1 MKGSLILYPDLKTV
15 NITHGVNITYGSCE
29 DKWSR
34 IWAEDLVDPTELRIE
49 FEADVMDSLGT
60 LGSDLSVLPK
70 EDLSGH
76 AINDVTQGFDGSV
89 DGTVLATDQYHD
101 QV

>member
-1 MKGSLILYPDLKTV
+1 
-15 NITHGVNITYGSCE
+15 
-29 DKWSR
+29 
-34 IWAEDLVDPTELRIE
+34 
-49 FEADVMDSLGT
+49 MDGLGT
-60 LGSDLSVLPK
+60 FGSDLSVLLK

-89 DGTVLATDQYHD
+89 DGAVFAIDQYHD